1 MRKIFNRLFVRQ
13 RETERGKGKGNSR
26 EKSEKITFIWKAES
40 NHLNGAADDVEEE
53 RRKIIKCLNILGM
66 SNVF

>member
-1 MRKIFNRLFVRQ
+1 MGKIFNRLFVWR
-13 RETERGKGKGNSR
+13 RNEEKGGKRKSLRKSLHMERR
-26 EKSEKITFIWKAES
+26 KSDV
-40 NHLNGAADDVEEE
+40 LNGAADDVEEE